1 MSHLN
6 SKPTIATSAIH
17 GWPLPERSPAQR
29 EATRERLRTERAR
42 EVKAIAKMRR
52 RIERRQSI
60 GNDWDGRAAND
71 NIAWPLAT
79 ALIREGNTDLL
90 KYAMMYRR
98 IHTAAKSNAL
108 LGGSSVSLG
117 EGMALDRHIHVRP
130 NGSIAY
136 KHVRQS
142 TAASVDIPAKRATVT
157 DSETQLSSEKSETGY
172 TNIPKQW
179 KGDFPVNEMI
189 DAQRK
194 ISRLQSALGYLCEPF
209 ELACIDGR
217 TYAEVG
223 AAINGGSVAIA
234 TGAGRALVHAALV
247 TLRDLTGRL
256 ERKDLLPS
264 I

>member
-6 SKPTIATSAIH
+6 SKPIIATSAIH
-17 GWPLPERSPAQR
+17 GWPLPERSPEQR
-29 EATRERLRTERAR
+29 DDTRERLRIERAR

-79 ALIREGNTDLL
+79 ALIREGNTELL

-98 IHTAAKSNAL
+98 IHAAAKSNAL
-108 LGGSSVSLG
+108 LGGTSIALG

-136 KHVRQS
+136 KHIRQS
-142 TAASVDIPAKRATVT
+142 TAASVDIPARRATVT
-157 DSETQLSSEKSETGY
+157 DSETQLSSEKSESGY
-172 TNIPKQW
+172 TNVPKPW
-179 KGDFPVNEMI
+179 RGDVPVNEMI

-209 ELACIDGR
+209 EMACIDGK

-223 AAINGGSVAIA
+223 TILDIGHKATA
-234 TGAGRALVHAALV
+234 TGAGRALVHTALI
-247 TLRDLTGRL
+247 TLRDMLGKL
-256 ERKDLLPS
+256 EREDF
-264 I
+264 

>member
-1 MSHLN
+1 MSYLN
-6 SKPTIATSAIH
+6 SKPTLSSSAIH
-17 GWPLPERSPAQR
+17 GWPLPERNPEQR
-29 EATRERLRTERAR
+29 EATRERLRIERAR
-42 EVKAIAKMRR
+42 EAKAIAKMRR

-71 NIAWPLAT
+71 NLAWPLAV

-142 TAASVDIPAKRATVT
+142 AAASVDIPARRATVT
-157 DSETQLSSEKSETGY
+157 DSEAQLSSEKSESGY
-172 TNIPKQW
+172 TNVPKPW
-179 KGDFPVNEMI
+179 RGDVPVNEMI

-209 ELACIDGR
+209 ELACIDGK
-217 TYAEVG
+217 TLAEVG
-223 AAINGGSVAIA
+223 ATVGVSNRSGAQ
-234 TGAGRALVHAALV
+234 GAGRALVHTALI
-247 TLRDLTGRL
+247 TLRDILGDL
-256 ERKDLLPS
+256 QRKD
-264 I
+264 IAA